1 MCMRARRV
9 MTVTPME
16 MIRMK
21 HFQISTL
28 MICAVLGTL
37 SANAQENLQRV
48 SGTVM
53 QIASETVYVN
63 LGRQNGLVDGQH
75 LVAKRNNQQ
84 VAELRVVRLADKF
97 SACEFVSQ
105 QGDLLV
111 GDEIVG
117 QIRVQ
122 EDRREGVLEDIP
134 DASHAV
140 DLPTPASEVPVSIS
154 DDVAEIRTLIK
165 GKVALRYSFL
175 DDQTETNRDVHQPAL
190 LMDWDVSQ
198 IAGTGL
204 RINFRARARRQSPAG
219 SRSAVRLYDLGVHY
233 ESANKGLVLGLGRL
247 NPAFASGVGAFDG
260 ALLKVHTGYHMH
272 VGVFGG
278 FQPNFQT
285 SGFDSKAQKMGAFI
299 NWERTGFEK
308 VRQNTTL
315 AFVGEYQNGQV
326 QREYFYLQNF
336 IWIGRTV
343 SLFQH
348 LAMDLDR
355 TGQSTQNKV
364 LQLHN
369 AYTTLRISPTSKFAV
384 SVGYD
389 ARNQVA
395 MPLFDSV
402 EDSLLDVA
410 FRQGLRGDISLRP
423 IRSVYLYARGNVR
436 LQKGEDNSYA
446 WSLGGSITNLLHSGL
461 RIRSRF
467 TQIDGD
473 FGQSRDLSF
482 GASRNLGR
490 WMYLDGEWGTYRS
503 VYQTGTE
510 TQYRMTGRVQIYLPR
525 RTFLSVEHTVYR
537 GLFKRAQTFL
547 ELNTRF

>member
-1 MCMRARRV
+1 
-9 MTVTPME
+9 
-16 MIRMK
+16 MK
-21 HFQISTL
+21 HFQFSTL
-28 MICAVLGTL
+28 MICAVFWTV
-37 SANAQENLQRV
+37 SSNAQENSLRV

-63 LGRQNGLVDGQH
+63 LGRQNGLVDGQR
-75 LVAKRNNQQ
+75 LVVQRNSKQ

-97 SACEFVSQ
+97 SACELVSQ
-105 QGDLLV
+105 QGDILV
-111 GDEIVG
+111 GDEIIG
-117 QIRVQ
+117 QIHIQ
-122 EDRREGVLEDIP
+122 EDRREGVSEDIQ

-140 DLPTPASEVPVSIS
+140 DLRTPTSEVPVSLS

-204 RINFRARARRQSPAG
+204 RVNFRARARRQSSTG
-219 SRSAVRLYDLGVHY
+219 SQSAVRLYDLGVHY
-233 ESANKGLVLGLGRL
+233 ESPNKGLVLGMGRL
-247 NPAFASGVGAFDG
+247 NPAFVSGVGAFDG
-260 ALLKVHTGYHMH
+260 ALLKVHTGYHMN

-285 SGFDSKAQKMGAFI
+285 SGFDSKSQKMGAFV

-315 AFVGEYQNGQV
+315 AFVGEYQSGQV

-348 LAMDLDR
+348 VAMDLDR
-355 TGQSTQNKV
+355 KGQSAQKKV

-369 AYTTLRISPTSKFAV
+369 AYTTLRVSPTSKLTM

-389 ARNQVA
+389 ARNQVT

-436 LQKGEDNSYA
+436 LQKGENNSYA
-446 WSLGGSITNLLHSGL
+446 WSLGGSVTNLLRSGV
-461 RIRSRF
+461 RVRSRF

-482 GASRNLGR
+482 GLARNLGR
-490 WMYLDGEWGTYRS
+490 RIYLDGEWGIYRS
-503 VYQTGTE
+503 VYQTGVE
-510 TQYRMTGRVQIYLPR
+510 TQNRMTGRIQIYLPR

-537 GLFKRAQTFL
+537 GIFKRALTFL
-547 ELNTRF
+547 ELCTRF